1 MNMRAPILGNDG
13 RTRRNA
19 IIAVGIMFL
28 AFGAVLYTM
37 PSQQEKAAA
46 AKAAAEARFQ
56 ARQQAL
62 TIAKMETTWRILSE
76 ETVAMTEDEGSQ
88 GDFKTTLCL
97 APDNGEPCVFWE
109 FRSNRLHHMPYK
121 VLWQELM
128 AESWVR
134 LEFREDQFA
143 GSETY
148 DYLIP
153 RLEPGTSHSTL

>member
-1 MNMRAPILGNDG
+1 MKAPILGNDG

-19 IIAVGIMFL
+19 IIAVGIMLL
-28 AFGAVLYTM
+28 AFGAVLYMM

-46 AKAAAEARFQ
+46 AKAAADVRFQ

-62 TIAKMETTWRILSE
+62 TIAKMQTTWRILSE
-76 ETVAMTEDEGSQ
+76 ETVAMTEDEGSPS
-88 GDFKTTLCL
+88 DYKTTLCL
-97 APDNGEPCVFWE
+97 APNNGEPPIFWE
-109 FRSNRLHHMPYK
+109 LRSNRLHYMPYK
-121 VLWQELM
+121 ALWQELM
-128 AESWVR
+128 TESWVR

-153 RLEPGTSHSTL
+153 RLEPGSPHSTL